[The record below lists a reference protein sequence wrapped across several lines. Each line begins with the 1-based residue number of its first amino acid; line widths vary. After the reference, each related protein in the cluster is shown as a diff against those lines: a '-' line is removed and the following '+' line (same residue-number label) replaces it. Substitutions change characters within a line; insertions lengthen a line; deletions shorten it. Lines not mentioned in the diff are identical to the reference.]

1 MNSKIT
7 LVELARLMAQATSTT
22 SRVCELF
29 LRELFATVSQALID
43 GENVKIKGIGTF
55 KVTAVKP
62 RKSVNVTTGDPME
75 IKGYNK
81 VSFTPDKKLAEA
93 LNQPFAQFETVFL
106 NDAVSDEKLAEIDA
120 HYPSAFDENNVD
132 LTQSAVSEELDQ
144 PVNAPEPI
152 PESEP
157 VPEPIPEPEPVPE
170 PEPEPVAES
179 EPVPEPLMVSE
190 PELESV
196 ADEEPVGQKALAAFG
211 VPVSR
216 EKEQEPPI
224 PPREEQIQEAS
235 APVVEHE
242 ANQVAESTPEPDD
255 TEDYFYRPAPRNT
268 YTPTEEQLTKYRSSK
283 NKRWLWLLPA
293 LLLVGVLVWLFARG
307 GGKGESAQ
315 EGAVI
320 EMADTIADVEEPAV
334 ITDTVTT
341 KIVLSTLSD
350 KYYDSPWFWVY
361 IYEENKA
368 IINDPN
374 NVPPGTAVVIPPAE
388 KYGIDASRIS
398 TAAGG
403 ATSDILPEADLNR
416 VCVSVAK

>member
-132 LTQSAVSEELDQ
+132 LTQSAAPKELNQ
-144 PVNAPEPI
+144 PVNV
-152 PESEP
+152 S
-157 VPEPIPEPEPVPE
+157 EPIPEPEPVPE
-170 PEPEPVAES
+170 PEPEPIAEP
-179 EPVPEPLMVSE
+179 EPAPEPLMVSE

-216 EKEQEPPI
+216 EKEQEPSI
-224 PPREEQIQEAS
+224 PPREEQVQEAS

-242 ANQVAESTPEPDD
+242 ANPVVESAPEPDD
-255 TEDYFYRPAPRNT
+255 TDDYFYRPAPRNT
-268 YTPTEEQLTKYRSSK
+268 YTPTQEQLTKYRSSK
-283 NKRWLWLLPA
+283 NRRWLWLLPA
-293 LLLVGVLVWLFARG
+293 LLLVGVLIWLFARG

-388 KYGIDASRIS
+388 KYGIDASDPASLKKAQRRS
-398 TAAGG
+398 WE
-403 ATSDILPEADLNR
+403 ILTQGKR
-416 VCVSVAK
+416 

>member
-1 MNSKIT
+1 M
-7 LVELARLMAQATSTT
+7 
-22 SRVCELF
+22 
-29 LRELFATVSQALID
+29 
-43 GENVKIKGIGTF
+43 
-55 KVTAVKP
+55 
-62 RKSVNVTTGDPME
+62 
-75 IKGYNK
+75 
-81 VSFTPDKKLAEA
+81 
-93 LNQPFAQFETVFL
+93 
-106 NDAVSDEKLAEIDA
+106 
-120 HYPSAFDENNVD
+120 
-132 LTQSAVSEELDQ
+132 
-144 PVNAPEPI
+144 
-152 PESEP
+152 
-157 VPEPIPEPEPVPE
+157 
-170 PEPEPVAES
+170 
-179 EPVPEPLMVSE
+179 
-190 PELESV
+190 
-196 ADEEPVGQKALAAFG
+196 
-211 VPVSR
+211 
-216 EKEQEPPI
+216 
-224 PPREEQIQEAS
+224 
-235 APVVEHE
+235 EHE

-307 GGKGESAQ
+307 GGKGESVQ

-388 KYGIDASRIS
+388 KYGIDASDPASLKKAQRRS
-398 TAAGG
+398 WE
-403 ATSDILPEADLNR
+403 ILTQGKR
-416 VCVSVAK
+416 

>member
-132 LTQSAVSEELDQ
+132 LTQSAVSEELNQ

-152 PESEP
+152 PEPEP

-170 PEPEPVAES
+170 PEPEPVAEP
-179 EPVPEPLMVSE
+179 EPEPSPEPLMVPE

-216 EKEQEPPI
+216 EKEQEPPVLS
-224 PPREEQIQEAS
+224 REEQVQEAS

-242 ANQVAESTPEPDD
+242 ASPVVESAPEPDD
-255 TEDYFYRPAPRNT
+255 TDDYFYRPAPRNT
-268 YTPTEEQLTKYRSSK
+268 YTPTQEQLTKYRSSK
-283 NKRWLWLLPA
+283 NRRWLWLLPA
-293 LLLVGVLVWLFARG
+293 LLLVGVLIWLFARG

-388 KYGIDASRIS
+388 KYGIDASDPASLKKAQRRS
-398 TAAGG
+398 WE
-403 ATSDILPEADLNR
+403 ILTQGKR
-416 VCVSVAK
+416 

>member
-7 LVELARLMAQATSTT
+7 LVELARLMAQATSST

-55 KVTAVKP
+55 KVTPVKP

-106 NDAVSDEKLAEIDA
+106 NDEVSDEKLAEIDA
-120 HYPSAFDENNVD
+120 QYPSVFDEDNEKS
-132 LTQSAVSEELDQ
+132 TPSAVPEEPVQ
-144 PVNAPEPI
+144 PVSEPT
-152 PESEP
+152 PEP
-157 VPEPIPEPEPVPE
+157 VPEPEPVAEPEPEPVPE
-170 PEPEPVAES
+170 P
-179 EPVPEPLMVSE
+179 LIISE

-196 ADEEPVGQKALAAFG
+196 ADEEPVGRKALAAFG
-211 VPVSR
+211 VPIGP
-216 EKEQEPPI
+216 EKEQEPLKHTWEPEKS
-224 PPREEQIQEAS
+224 PEVS
-235 APVVEHE
+235 APVVEPE
-242 ANQVAESTPEPDD
+242 SRQVLDSAPEPDD
-255 TEDYFYRPAPRNT
+255 VEDNFYRPAPRNT
-268 YTPTEEQLTKYRSSK
+268 YTPTQEQLTKYQLNK
-283 NKRWLWLLPA
+283 NRRWLWLLPA
-293 LLLVGVLVWLFARG
+293 LLLVGVLIWLFARG
-307 GGKGESAQ
+307 GSKGESTQ

-320 EMADTIADVEEPAV
+320 EMADTIAEVEEPAV

-341 KIVLSTLSD
+341 QIVLSTLSD

-388 KYGIDASRIS
+388 KYGIDASDPASLKKAQRRS
-398 TAAGG
+398 WE
-403 ATSDILPEADLNR
+403 ILTQGKR
-416 VCVSVAK
+416 

>member
-7 LVELARLMAQATSTT
+7 LVELARLMAQATSST

-55 KVTAVKP
+55 KVTPVKP

-106 NDAVSDEKLAEIDA
+106 NDEVSDEKLAEIDA
-120 HYPSAFDENNVD
+120 QYPSVFDEDNEKS
-132 LTQSAVSEELDQ
+132 TPSAVPEEPVQ
-144 PVNAPEPI
+144 PVAEPE
-152 PESEP
+152 
-157 VPEPIPEPEPVPE
+157 PEPEPVPE
-170 PEPEPVAES
+170 PEPIAEPEPEP
-179 EPVPEPLMVSE
+179 EPVPEPLTSSE

-196 ADEEPVGQKALAAFG
+196 ADEEPVGRKALAAFG
-211 VPVSR
+211 VPIGP
-216 EKEQEPPI
+216 EKEQEPPM
-224 PPREEQIQEAS
+224 PSREPEKSPEVS
-235 APVVEHE
+235 APVVEP
-242 ANQVAESTPEPDD
+242 ESRPAFDSAPEPDD
-255 TEDYFYRPAPRNT
+255 VEDDFYRPAPRNT
-268 YTPTEEQLTKYRSSK
+268 YTPTQEQLTKYQSSK
-283 NKRWLWLLPA
+283 NRRWLWLLPA
-293 LLLVGVLVWLFARG
+293 ILLVGVLIWLFARG
-307 GGKGESAQ
+307 GSKGESTQ

-320 EMADTIADVEEPAV
+320 EMADTIAEVEEPAV

-341 KIVLSTLSD
+341 QIVLSTLSD

-388 KYGIDASRIS
+388 KYGIDASNPASLKKAQRRS
-398 TAAGG
+398 WE
-403 ATSDILPEADLNR
+403 ILTQGKR
-416 VCVSVAK
+416 